1 MRRVQISDGGHGGSA
16 GSKID
21 EIVEQTSIYMRYTP
35 LSAVNLRRTK
45 TLVAT
50 LKKQRAELTEAGVTT
65 SHVGL
70 AKSLKR
76 CQFEGCDAEMNRKCM
91 TCPSSKCGLEQEKG
105 YHIATHGKRKRP
117 PTD

>member
-21 EIVEQTSIYMRYTP
+21 EIVAQTSIYMRYTP

-50 LKKQRAELTEAGVTT
+50 LKTQRAELTEAGVTT
-65 SHVGL
+65 SHVGD

-91 TCPSSKCGLEQEKG
+91 TCPSSQCGLQQEKG
-105 YHIATHGKRKRP
+105 YHIAAHGKRKRP
-117 PTD
+117 PAG